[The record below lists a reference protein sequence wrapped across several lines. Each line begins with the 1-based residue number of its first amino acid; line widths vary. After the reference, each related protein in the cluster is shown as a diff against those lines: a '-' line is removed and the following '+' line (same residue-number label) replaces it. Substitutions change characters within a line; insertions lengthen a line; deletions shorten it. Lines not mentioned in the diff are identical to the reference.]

1 MHEVE
6 FFGVEGVKIAEFGT
20 LEIAKNMGK
29 KWKPIMKI
37 QAVTLFAIWSQ
48 IMWKKKKKKKL
59 QTIASR
65 GQNNKFSPAAPGH

>member
-29 KWKPIMKI
+29 K
-37 QAVTLFAIWSQ
+37 
-48 IMWKKKKKKKL
+48 
-59 QTIASR
+59 
-65 GQNNKFSPAAPGH
+65 